1 MTGKTFICYIRG
13 RIPFGR
19 KIINFKEG
27 QKMANST
34 PKPQPPKYHSAITGR
49 FVSPEYAKA
58 HQKTTVK
65 ESGPHHPKG
74 KK

>member
-1 MTGKTFICYIRG
+1 
-13 RIPFGR
+13 
-19 KIINFKEG
+19 
-27 QKMANST
+27 MANST